1 VGTLELMM
9 LLVVV
14 AAAVLGVV
22 AAVIMAIWARRHRA
36 RRDLEGHFQNEWV
49 NRERWASLADVEPQ
63 RPEAGREPSAPI
75 TSDQ

>member
-14 AAAVLGVV
+14 GAAVFGVIALG
-22 AAVIMAIWARRHRA
+22 IMAIWARHHRA

-63 RPEAGREPSAPI
+63 RPDASRGP
-75 TSDQ
+75 